1 MSSVT
6 VYGRHSPDFFF
17 SDAYSVF
24 VCKVHY
30 LLVLFLRIAYCGIS
44 SSAFMLYTAYHK
56 VCSVDHTAV
65 AYLDSRLWVSFGRFG
80 THLDFII
87 IVKVLLFVVT
97 VLCFHIRQDKCE
109 VGIAVPITS
118 DSSLNGSRSKQVKFS
133 VPSNQEVNILLLR
146 YQIMQEPVKAVTDL
160 RSALDVPKGDDC
172 LYFLPAVAKLLRMT
186 EGTLRHR
193 PLDIQLAVCKRYV
206 DNWYCDTFTIQHE
219 LRDAMMLITKPE
231 MTDSEKDKAVGKD

>member
-17 SDAYSVF
+17 SEAYSVF

-30 LLVLFLRIAYCGIS
+30 LLALFLSVLYRAVC

-56 VCSVDHTAV
+56 VCSVDHSAV

-80 THLDFII
+80 THLDFIV

-97 VLCFHIRQDKCE
+97 VLRFHVRQDERKMS
-109 VGIAVPITS
+109 IAVTVTA

-133 VPSNQEVNILLLR
+133 VPSDQKVNILLLR
-146 YQIMQEPVKAVTDL
+146 YQVMQELVKAVTDL
-160 RSALDVPKGDDC
+160 RSALDVPMPEKANC
-172 LYFLPAVAKLLRMT
+172 VNIH
-186 EGTLRHR
+186 HR
-193 PLDIQLAVCKRYV
+193 YAPHIVPCRFQNGISINY
-206 DNWYCDTFTIQHE
+206 T
-219 LRDAMMLITKPE
+219 
-231 MTDSEKDKAVGKD
+231 

>member
-97 VLCFHIRQDKCE
+97 VLCFIYGRTSVKWVLPYPLLRIARLMAAEASKSNSPSRPIRKSTYSFC
-109 VGIAVPITS
+109 VIRS
-118 DSSLNGSRSKQVKFS
+118 CRSLSRRSLIS
-133 VPSNQEVNILLLR
+133 VP
-146 YQIMQEPVKAVTDL
+146 
-160 RSALDVPKGDDC
+160 RSMYLCPKKQT
-172 LYFLPAVAKLLRMT
+172 V
-186 EGTLRHR
+186 
-193 PLDIQLAVCKRYV
+193 
-206 DNWYCDTFTIQHE
+206 
-219 LRDAMMLITKPE
+219 
-231 MTDSEKDKAVGKD
+231 